1 MGFKKVGDWTNA
13 RRVVNSLRYHVEAA
27 NIEALGRLALKAEGV
42 AKEHIS
48 NQDLPAFTEHPLS
61 ERHKAKKIRK
71 GQSENILVAD
81 STYFQSITSY
91 TRGRAAYAGVP
102 SNASNTEGKN
112 LGKIA
117 AYLELGSPARK
128 LPARPLWLPTFNETV
143 VWGRTNL
150 KISDIV
156 KERLKSGRSKY
167 VTFE

>member
-27 NIEALGRLALKAEGV
+27 NIEALGRLALKAEAV

-48 NQDLPAFTEHPLS
+48 NQDLPWAKLS
-61 ERHKAKKIRK
+61 PKYLAKKIRK

-128 LPARPLWLPTFNETV
+128 LPARSLWLPTFNETV